1 MFAGC
6 THCDGL
12 HFFAARWCEP
22 QSGGDCNCDEQISER
37 HRNALPLPGGEG
49 RGEGARKH
57 ILPVPS
63 RSVAAMKSEPTIP
76 AVTQLGLAGKVAR
89 TFINSKLT
97 PLIIIA
103 SVLLGAFAVVMLP
116 REEEPQI
123 KVPMVD
129 VMVVMPGFSAKEV
142 EERATRPMEK
152 LLWEIPGVEYIYS
165 TSRPGESLVIVRF
178 KVGEDM
184 ERSIVKLNQ
193 KLQQN
198 FDRIPHGVSSPLIKA
213 KSIDDVPILALTFHS
228 ARYDHLTLRR
238 LVAQVDDA
246 VKQVPLVAETTLIG
260 GAMRQV
266 RVLLDPA
273 KLASR
278 NLSPA
283 GLVPML
289 RQANKQFAA
298 GGLTSEN
305 KEVVIETG
313 AFLQS
318 AEDVGNV
325 VVGVYG
331 GKPVYLREVADITDG
346 AEEPSQYVL
355 FGAGAAARSADWQSA
370 VSPIGNRQSA
380 ESPAASGAL
389 APSAGCQ
396 PAKQQTGSLR
406 YAEEPAITLSIA
418 KRPGAN
424 AIAVAHD
431 VLRKVET
438 LKGREIP
445 ADVSVSITRNYGET
459 AAEKS
464 NELLLHMGIAVVGVM
479 ALIWLTLGWRE
490 SGIVG
495 VAIPATLA
503 LTLLVFYLY
512 GFTLNR
518 ITLFALIFSIGIL
531 VDDAIVVVE
540 NIVRHFH
547 LAHNKGRDWSTIA
560 VEAVGEVGNPTILA
574 TFAVIA
580 AVLPMAFV
588 GGLMGP
594 YMRPIPIGSSAAMFW
609 SMLIAFIV
617 TPWASIRILRWGKK
631 YSRLTEGSPRAAE
644 AGHVHLHSEHP
655 EDFFTKLYR
664 RFMGPMIAQAKW
676 RWIFLASIVGLL
688 LVAMAL
694 VGIGWVKVKM
704 LPFDNKSEFQII
716 LNMPEGS
723 ALERTAQAAREIAA
737 AVRTEPEVTD
747 YQIYAGVS
755 SPFNFNGLVRHYF
768 MRRGANVADI
778 QVNLV
783 SKSERKAQSHDIAKR
798 VRPRVAEIAAK
809 FGARVAVAEV
819 PPGPPVLQTLV
830 AEVYGPNEESRHALA
845 RKVIEIFKRTPG
857 VVDTDWYI
865 EDDQPKTRFVID
877 KEKAALHGIS
887 AETIS
892 QTLAIAVGGQS
903 VDLLHVPREKEDV
916 NIVLELPRSSRT
928 TPEELL
934 ALRVRSGDANALPEP
949 GSATGTPPLIPL
961 RELVTMERTIT
972 DKSIYHKNL
981 MPVSYVIGD
990 VAGVIESPVY
1000 AIQAMNK
1007 AIAKLDA
1014 REFGGAP
1021 STVSART
1028 VKNPEHAEAV
1038 LGAPIKIFN
1047 AVQPF
1052 TDHEPAV
1059 KWDGEWH
1066 ITIEVFRDLGT
1077 AFAACLVLIYVLMV
1091 GWFRSFLTPM
1101 IVMMAIPFSLVGI
1114 MPAHGAMGAFFTAT
1128 SMIGFMAGAGIVVR
1142 NSIILVDFIEQRVRE
1157 GMPLAEAVVDAGAV
1171 RFRPMLLTAM
1181 AVVVGASVILADPIF
1196 QGLAISLMAGEV
1208 ASLLISRM
1216 AVPVLYFMA
1225 FNRKTVAREL

>member
-1 MFAGC
+1 MQEDYFV
-6 THCDGL
+6 
-12 HFFAARWCEP
+12 
-22 QSGGDCNCDEQISER
+22 
-37 HRNALPLPGGEG
+37 NAP
-49 RGEGARKH
+49 
-57 ILPVPS
+57 PS
-63 RSVAAMKSEPTIP
+63 H
-76 AVTQLGLAGKVAR
+76 LGLAGKVAR
-89 TFINSKLT
+89 AFIDSKLT
-97 PLIIIA
+97 PLIVIA
-103 SVLLGAFAVVMLP
+103 SILLGAFAVVMLP

-129 VMVVMPGFSAKEV
+129 VLVAMPGFSAKEV

-152 LLWEIPGVEYIYS
+152 LLWEIPGVEYLYS

-198 FDRIPHGVSSPLIKA
+198 FDRIPHGVSTPLIKA
-213 KSIDDVPILALTFHS
+213 RSIDDVPILALTFHS

-260 GAMRQV
+260 GAHRQV
-266 RVLLDPA
+266 RVLLDPP

-283 GLVPML
+283 GLVPRL

-325 VVGVYG
+325 VIGVFS

-346 AEEPSQYVL
+346 AEEPSQYVF
-355 FGAGAAARSADWQSA
+355 FGRTGVAP
-370 VSPIGNRQSA
+370 VSNSEASA
-380 ESPAASGAL
+380 ESQRQARRLS
-389 APSAGCQ
+389 
-396 PAKQQTGSLR
+396 
-406 YAEEPAITLSIA
+406 YVEEPAVTLSIA

-424 AIAVAHD
+424 AIAVAHE

-445 ADVSVSITRNYGET
+445 ADVSVAITRNYGET

-479 ALIWLTLGWRE
+479 VLIWLTLGWRE

-503 LTLLVFYLY
+503 LTLLVFYLH

-547 LAHNKGRDWSTIA
+547 LPRSQGRDWSTIA

-580 AVLPMAFV
+580 AVLPMGFV

-594 YMRPIPIGSSAAMFW
+594 YMRPIPIGSSAAMSW
-609 SMLIAFIV
+609 SLLIAFIV
-617 TPWASIRILRWGKK
+617 TPWAAVRILRWKNGEQRLREQHSAGK
-631 YSRLTEGSPRAAE
+631 AA
-644 AGHVHLHSEHP
+644 APVLPAHLEHR
-655 EDFFTKLYR
+655 EDFFTRLYR
-664 RFMGPMIAQAKW
+664 RMMGPLIASAKW
-676 RWIFLASIVGLL
+676 RLIFLASIVGLL
-688 LVAMAL
+688 LAAMAL
-694 VGIGWVKVKM
+694 AGIGWVKVKM

-737 AVRTEPEVTD
+737 VVRTEPEVTD

-768 MRRGANVADI
+768 LRRGANVADL

-783 SKSERKAQSHDIAKR
+783 PKSERKAQSHDIARR
-798 VRPRVAEIAAK
+798 VRPRVAEIAAR

-845 RKVIEIFKRTPG
+845 RKVIGIFKSTPG

-865 EDDQPKTRFVID
+865 EADQPKTRFVID

-916 NIVLELPRSSRT
+916 NIILQLPLASRT
-928 TPEELL
+928 SPEELL

-949 GSATGTPPLIPL
+949 GSAAGTPPLIPL
-961 RELVTMERTIT
+961 RELVTIERTIT

-981 MPVSYVIGD
+981 MPVTYVIGD
-990 VAGVIESPVY
+990 VAGVVESPVY
-1000 AIQAMNK
+1000 AIQAMNR
-1007 AIAKLDA
+1007 AIAKLNA
-1014 REFGGAP
+1014 RDFINVGSSGRESAP
-1021 STVSART
+1021 SEIRNSQSRLTSAAT
-1028 VKNPEHAEAV
+1028 AVK
-1038 LGAPIKIFN
+1038 IYN

-1052 TDHEPAV
+1052 TDHEPSI

-1077 AFAACLVLIYVLMV
+1077 AFAACLILIYVLMV
-1091 GWFRSFLTPM
+1091 GWFRSFRTPM
-1101 IVMMAIPFSLVGI
+1101 VVMMAIPFSLVGI

-1142 NSIILVDFIEQRVRE
+1142 NSIILVDFIEQRLRE
-1157 GMPLAEAVVDAGAV
+1157 GLPLAEAVVDAGAV

-1208 ASLLISRM
+1208 ASLAISRM

-1225 FNRKTVAREL
+1225 NNARPRQGR